1 MTKNQNEREILEKA
15 KEYVD
20 KTQYHKEPIKELV
33 ESFVYHLE
41 QSYLAGYLQAQLEQP
56 RQWQEG
62 YDAAIKEFANK
73 YITLKDKLK
82 EFVNENT

>member
-1 MTKNQNEREILEKA
+1 MSKNQNEREILEKA
-15 KEYVD
+15 KKYVG
-20 KTQYHKEPIKELV
+20 KTQYHKELL

-62 YDAAIKEFANK
+62 YDAAMSQYANK
-73 YITLKDKLK
+73 YLELKDKLCDLLSEK
-82 EFVNENT
+82 

>member
-20 KTQYHKEPIKELV
+20 KTQYHKEPIKKLV
-33 ESFVYHLE
+33 ESFIYHLE

-62 YDAAIKEFANK
+62 YDAAMSQYANK
-73 YITLKDKLK
+73 YLELKDKLCDLLSEK
-82 EFVNENT
+82 